1 VSTVQ
6 RSVTKKP
13 AITRQAAPR
22 RLRARTT
29 LLLVL
34 GAWSA
39 GVWADEN
46 SPNLRDE
53 TIGWR
58 TVAGMPRRLNFTT
71 APSIAKVEVRD
82 AWASRYEERVTLRSG
97 ATVILEES
105 RYPYSAQIPLQQVL
119 YERFEEDEAL
129 MKQGLQIGIAAGT
142 RSSFGGRTTAYY
154 VAQGKTASCFSFV
167 SLFAARPGAPT
178 DRMISGQD
186 CRPNETISTQELVR
200 DWRAILDGIR
210 VN

>member
-1 VSTVQ
+1 MSTV
-6 RSVTKKP
+6 RHSVTKKP
-13 AITRQAAPR
+13 AITKQAASL
-22 RLRARTT
+22 RLRAGTT
-29 LLLVL
+29 LLFVL

-58 TVAGMPRRLNFTT
+58 TVAGMPRRLSFTM
-71 APSIAKVEVRD
+71 APGIAKVEVRD
-82 AWASRYEERVTLRSG
+82 AWASRYEERVTLLSG
-97 ATVILEES
+97 AFVILEATH
-105 RYPYSAQIPLQQVL
+105 YPYSAEIPLQQVL
-119 YERFEEDEAL
+119 YERFEEDEVL

-142 RSSFGGRTTAYY
+142 LGSLGGRTTAYY
-154 VAQGKTASCFSFV
+154 VAQGKTATCFSFV
-167 SLFAARPGAPT
+167 SLFAARSGGPT
-178 DRMISGQD
+178 GLMLSGQD
-186 CRPNETISTQELVR
+186 CRPNDTISTQELVR